1 MKFFILLNKHLL
13 ISEVHVFINGK
24 QGYLGTENR
33 SYLVYQLQTLRK
45 KQAENKME
53 QTDRQTGRRKE
64 RCLVVP

>member
-1 MKFFILLNKHLL
+1 MGSKDIMEQR
-13 ISEVHVFINGK
+13 IG
-24 QGYLGTENR
+24 

-53 QTDRQTGRRKE
+53 QTDRQTGRKE

>member
-1 MKFFILLNKHLL
+1 MGSKDILEQR
-13 ISEVHVFINGK
+13 IG
-24 QGYLGTENR
+24 

-45 KQAENKME
+45 KHAENKME